1 MSTAAGPSGACSAS
15 AGISIAGYLMS
26 ERGVLHYHSLERRQI
41 VPVPLKRVFPFFE
54 SPENL
59 ALITPP
65 SLGFRVLTPGPVVMQ
80 AGTIIDYSIRLGG
93 MPVRWRSLIS
103 TYDPPVCFV
112 DEQLKGPY
120 AYWRHTHRFASSPPG
135 TVLMDEVAY
144 ALPAGMPPLVE
155 GMVHSLYVRPSL
167 ERIFDYR
174 ANFYAAFFGGRY
186 DGVFLQPPA
195 TEVATETRS

>member
-1 MSTAAGPSGACSAS
+1 M
-15 AGISIAGYLMS
+15 
-26 ERGVLHYHSLERRQI
+26 HYHSLERRQI
-41 VPVPLKRVFPFFE
+41 VPVPLRRVFPFFE

-80 AGTIIDYSIRLGG
+80 QGTIIDYSIRLGG
-93 MPVRWRSLIS
+93 IPVRWRSLIS

-120 AYWRHTHRFASSPPG
+120 AYWRHTHRFEASTPG
-135 TVLMDEVAY
+135 TVLMDEVVY

-174 ANFYAAFFGGRY
+174 ASFYAAFFGARY
-186 DGVFLQPPA
+186 DGVLPKLPA
-195 TEVATETRS
+195 TEVATEMRS